1 MTKIQV
7 LKYNQSFMT
16 WIGIYSYNLIETTN
30 EFISSPIAWF
40 IVINLLIVMISS
52 AVFIQKNLSDFK
64 AALETL
70 LVIVAAIQSLGA
82 YLNIAS
88 NMDKVK
94 AVHFKLQEIVD
105 QSMFFFVL
113 LTLFLAKIGKKYHS
127 KFIEL

>member
-1 MTKIQV
+1 MAKIQV

-16 WIGIYSYNLIETTN
+16 RIGIYSYNLIEPTN

-52 AVFIQKNLSDFK
+52 AVFIQKNLTDFK

-82 YLNIAS
+82 YLNIAFK
-88 NMDKVK
+88 MDKVK
-94 AVHFKLQEIVD
+94 AIHFKLQEIVD
-105 QSMFFFVL
+105 QS
-113 LTLFLAKIGKKYHS
+113 KI
-127 KFIEL
+127 FIITFPHTSLQ